1 MKDDVKVPSL
11 RDRRRYET
19 QRNQREARKAGTVH
33 PRGLSRSMA
42 KAYCRA
48 KHIPEHHCG
57 EYFRV
62 LAQKLPKRGRKYL
75 LSETERAER
84 RGVRVRRK
92 LVSKE
97 G

>member
-1 MKDDVKVPSL
+1 MKDEAKVPSL

-19 QRNQREARKAGTVH
+19 QKNQREARKVGTVH
-33 PRGLSRSMA
+33 PRGLARSMA
-42 KAYCRA
+42 KYYCRA

-75 LSETERAER
+75 YSEVERAAR
-84 RGVRVRRK
+84 RGRRIVK
-92 LVSKE
+92 RA
-97 G
+97 

>member
-1 MKDDVKVPSL
+1 MKDEAKVPSL

-19 QRNQREARKAGTVH
+19 QKNQREARKVGTVH
-33 PRGLSRSMA
+33 PRGLARSMA
-42 KAYCRA
+42 KYYCRA

-75 LSETERAER
+75 YSEAGRAAR
-84 RGVRVRRK
+84 RGRRIVK
-92 LVSKE
+92 KA
-97 G
+97 